1 MASAAT
7 VVARA
12 LPPKIPSTPP
22 SGLSIDPDP
31 VPEFP
36 DVFPV
41 VVARWRRKSKGS
53 LLTKLF
59 SQTLLL
65 SESTGGKKGKL
76 CAIQKSR
83 TEVLRTPSAIEVNL
97 GQGVKLQKVLNF

>member
-12 LPPKIPSTPP
+12 LPAKISPPP

>member
-12 LPPKIPSTPP
+12 LPAKIPSTPP
-22 SGLSIDPDP
+22 SGLSIEPE
-31 VPEFP
+31 PEFP

-65 SESTGGKKGKL
+65 SESTNGWKKASFAQFNK
-76 CAIQKSR
+76 KVSEKR
-83 TEVLRTPSAIEVNL
+83 TCVD
-97 GQGVKLQKVLNF
+97 

>member
-12 LPPKIPSTPP
+12 LPAKMSPPP
-22 SGLSIDPDP
+22 SGLSIEPD
-31 VPEFP
+31 PEFP

-65 SESTGGKKGKL
+65 SESTNGWKKGKL
-76 CAIQKSR
+76 CAI
-83 TEVLRTPSAIEVNL
+83 
-97 GQGVKLQKVLNF
+97 